1 MSRTLHDKVRMALA
15 SRSQWELRQSRWQEM
30 RHDGERRQV
39 RPWKGAADMHFPLA
53 DMLIEKMKPAYIQ
66 QVFAADT
73 IAAFTGLGC
82 VFGARLAPYLSRRS
96 NPMVLKTIFAIIAIC
111 DGILFIIQ
119 YVMIH
124 WKN

>member
-1 MSRTLHDKVRMALA
+1 MSNKLHDKVRAALA
-15 SRSQWELRQSRWQEM
+15 ARSQWEMRQSRWQEM

-73 IAAFTGLGC
+73 IALG
-82 VFGARLAPYLSRRS
+82 FGVHVVATRRAMSLA
-96 NPMVLKTIFAIIAIC
+96 K
-111 DGILFIIQ
+111 
-119 YVMIH
+119 
-124 WKN
+124 